1 MNRIVLVSGLAS
13 LLSLV
18 VGCAADP
25 ASSNGN
31 EGEQSSQIGLANPA
45 SVNCTKLGYTLNGD
59 QCVFPDGSSCEQW
72 ALFRGEC
79 SAPAPKPA
87 PNPNPGPTPAPACT
101 PIPGPNAGPGIGMAN
116 PASVYCEA
124 VGGTTS
130 DSDCAF
136 SDGTKCEQ
144 WAFYRGECG
153 QAHSFCNKNGGKIS
167 NVQEDMGGWTAS
179 YAVCT
184 LPSGVS
190 CEESEFAQNC
200 GCL

>member
-1 MNRIVLVSGLAS
+1 MNRTVLFAGFAS
-13 LLSLV
+13 LLSMV

-25 ASSNGN
+25 APASNDK
-31 EGEQSSQIGLANPA
+31 EGAQSSEIGLANPA
-45 SVNCTKLGYTLNGD
+45 AVHCTKSGGTPSGD
-59 QCVFPDGSSCEQW
+59 ACVFADGSSCEQW
-72 ALFRGEC
+72 AYFRGEC
-79 SAPAPKPA
+79 TPAPKPA
-87 PNPNPGPTPAPACT
+87 PNPTPGPICT
-101 PIPGPNAGPGIGMAN
+101 PIAAPGGGPGVGLAN
-116 PASVYCEA
+116 PAAVYCEG

-130 DSDCAF
+130 GEDCLF

-144 WAFYRGECG
+144 WSFYRGECG

-167 NVQEDMGGWTAS
+167 NVTEDMGGWTAS

-184 LPSGVS
+184 LPSGDS